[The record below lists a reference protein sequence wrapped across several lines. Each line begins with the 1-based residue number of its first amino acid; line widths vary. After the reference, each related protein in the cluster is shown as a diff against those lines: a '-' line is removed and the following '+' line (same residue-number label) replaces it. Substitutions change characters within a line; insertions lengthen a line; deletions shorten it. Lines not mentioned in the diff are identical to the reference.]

1 MAIGVAPVQ
10 GEQRLAPW
18 WLVLLQGIAAVLI
31 GVLLLIR
38 PGSTALFIIQFL
50 GWYWFIGG
58 IFGIVAIFL
67 DTSNWGWKLF
77 AGILGILAG
86 LAILNHPLWSTV
98 LVPTVLVWYMAFTGL
113 FMGISM
119 LIQAFRG
126 GGWGVGILG
135 VLSIL
140 FGVLLMI
147 RPFAAALSMP
157 WVFAVIAIA
166 GGISAIFAAFR
177 LK

>member
-1 MAIGVAPVQ
+1 
-10 GEQRLAPW
+10 
-18 WLVLLQGIAAVLI
+18 
-31 GVLLLIR
+31 
-38 PGSTALFIIQFL
+38 
-50 GWYWFIGG
+50 
-58 IFGIVAIFL
+58 
-67 DTSNWGWKLF
+67 
-77 AGILGILAG
+77 
-86 LAILNHPLWSTV
+86 
-98 LVPTVLVWYMAFTGL
+98 
-113 FMGISM
+113 MGISM